1 MATTIDI
8 KTDRHPNGIEVSVVA
23 NAIGY
28 TIEEMGRC
36 PDDITIPAERVALY
50 ELAAR
55 RAIEA
60 LEVTRGL

>member
-8 KTDRHPNGIEVSVVA
+8 KTDNCIEVSVVA

-28 TIEEMGRC
+28 TIEEQGRC
-36 PDDITIPAERVALY
+36 PDDINIPAERFALY